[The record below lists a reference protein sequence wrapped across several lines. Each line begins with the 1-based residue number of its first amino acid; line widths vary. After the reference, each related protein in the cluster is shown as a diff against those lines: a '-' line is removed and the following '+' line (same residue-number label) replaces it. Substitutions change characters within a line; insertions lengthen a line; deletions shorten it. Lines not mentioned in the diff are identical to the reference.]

1 VTDINWESLS
11 AGEKE
16 NLRKQVCTILMEN
29 AEIAKHFELM
39 KEKRSV
45 GYGAK
50 EVQYTLEARSDDSS
64 VTISVHEDGKAW
76 SPKAGVYIK
85 RDDGYGGERGK
96 TVRYKLTGEGDF
108 NIEKAVAKALEMNRD
123 SICYAEGQRDDKA
136 RTEHTQE
143 LKKLVTQELG
153 DMLADEPWDVES
165 SYNGVRLSFEGD
177 VYSGPT
183 LRIDVRSGRLK
194 TPLKWEFALT
204 GDARDN
210 AILMKRV
217 SDLTQVVSTVLE
229 SSEFQFALQKLPAFA

>member
-29 AEIAKHFELM
+29 AEIAKHFELV

-108 NIEKAVAKALEMNRD
+108 NIEKAVAKAL
-123 SICYAEGQRDDKA
+123 
-136 RTEHTQE
+136 
-143 LKKLVTQELG
+143 TQELG